1 MERLRGRRMLLE
13 LTGRYGYKTLLL
25 GNQARSRLLSIVDG
39 SHCTRLMMIFDHS
52 GHSQARLGRTA
63 GEQERLP
70 VGQSIAVIAGLSALS
85 WAGLISVIVAIRAV
99 L

>member
-1 MERLRGRRMLLE
+1 
-13 LTGRYGYKTLLL
+13 
-25 GNQARSRLLSIVDG
+25 
-39 SHCTRLMMIFDHS
+39 MMIFDHS
-52 GHSQARLGRTA
+52 GHSQAHLGRTA